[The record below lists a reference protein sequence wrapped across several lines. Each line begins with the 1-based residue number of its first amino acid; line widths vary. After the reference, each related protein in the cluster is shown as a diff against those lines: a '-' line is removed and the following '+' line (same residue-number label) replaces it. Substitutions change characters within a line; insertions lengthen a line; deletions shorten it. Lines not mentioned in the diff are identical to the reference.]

1 MKQSDLK
8 TITIHWDGKQF
19 ILMYTRNSLIE
30 KFVEIA
36 DIDLKIPD
44 EMKQHLKSNS

>member
-1 MKQSDLK
+1 MKQPDLK

-19 ILMYTRNSLIE
+19 VLMYTRNSLIE
-30 KFVEIA
+30 KLVEIG

-44 EMKQHLKSNS
+44 EMKKHLKSSS